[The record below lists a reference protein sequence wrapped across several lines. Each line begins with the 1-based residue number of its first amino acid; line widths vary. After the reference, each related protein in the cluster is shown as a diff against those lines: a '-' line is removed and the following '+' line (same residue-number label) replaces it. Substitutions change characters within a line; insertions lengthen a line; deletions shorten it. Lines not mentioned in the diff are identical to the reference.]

1 MELNRDVTRK
11 DILYGVL
18 KRMDEVID
26 SISNTVSTKDFL
38 VRDIIYDLDRLEE
51 AKLALVAV
59 LEDMS
64 PICQD
69 KTPNPSSSPFI
80 TKQQNEKPALD
91 HAGFSFYLFFQLF
104 SFNEA
109 CLLSGLQLH
118 SATHPSFPGHAPRKS
133 CEQPDSH
140 PCHGYRA

>member
-1 MELNRDVTRK
+1 MEVNRNVTRR

-59 LEDMS
+59 LEDM
-64 PICQD
+64 
-69 KTPNPSSSPFI
+69 
-80 TKQQNEKPALD
+80 QQEEK
-91 HAGFSFYLFFQLF
+91 ST
-104 SFNEA
+104 E
-109 CLLSGLQLH
+109 
-118 SATHPSFPGHAPRKS
+118 R
-133 CEQPDSH
+133 
-140 PCHGYRA
+140 

>member
-59 LEDMS
+59 LEDMNR
-64 PICQD
+64 D
-69 KTPNPSSSPFI
+69 
-80 TKQQNEKPALD
+80 
-91 HAGFSFYLFFQLF
+91 
-104 SFNEA
+104 
-109 CLLSGLQLH
+109 
-118 SATHPSFPGHAPRKS
+118 
-133 CEQPDSH
+133 EQ
-140 PCHGYRA
+140 

>member
-1 MELNRDVTRK
+1 MEVNRDVTRK

-59 LEDMS
+59 LEDMNR
-64 PICQD
+64 D
-69 KTPNPSSSPFI
+69 
-80 TKQQNEKPALD
+80 
-91 HAGFSFYLFFQLF
+91 
-104 SFNEA
+104 
-109 CLLSGLQLH
+109 
-118 SATHPSFPGHAPRKS
+118 
-133 CEQPDSH
+133 EQ
-140 PCHGYRA
+140 

>member
-1 MELNRDVTRK
+1 MEVNRNVTRK

-26 SISNTVSTKDFL
+26 SISNTVSSKDFL

-64 PICQD
+64 QE
-69 KTPNPSSSPFI
+69 
-80 TKQQNEKPALD
+80 KQ
-91 HAGFSFYLFFQLF
+91 
-104 SFNEA
+104 
-109 CLLSGLQLH
+109 
-118 SATHPSFPGHAPRKS
+118 
-133 CEQPDSH
+133 
-140 PCHGYRA
+140 

>member
-1 MELNRDVTRK
+1 MEVNRDVTRK

-64 PICQD
+64 H
-69 KTPNPSSSPFI
+69 
-80 TKQQNEKPALD
+80 EK
-91 HAGFSFYLFFQLF
+91 
-104 SFNEA
+104 
-109 CLLSGLQLH
+109 
-118 SATHPSFPGHAPRKS
+118 K
-133 CEQPDSH
+133 
-140 PCHGYRA
+140 

>member
-1 MELNRDVTRK
+1 MELSRDVTRK

-64 PICQD
+64 QE
-69 KTPNPSSSPFI
+69 
-80 TKQQNEKPALD
+80 KQ
-91 HAGFSFYLFFQLF
+91 
-104 SFNEA
+104 
-109 CLLSGLQLH
+109 
-118 SATHPSFPGHAPRKS
+118 
-133 CEQPDSH
+133 
-140 PCHGYRA
+140 

>member
-1 MELNRDVTRK
+1 MEMNRDVTRR

-59 LEDMS
+59 LEDM
-64 PICQD
+64 
-69 KTPNPSSSPFI
+69 
-80 TKQQNEKPALD
+80 QQE
-91 HAGFSFYLFFQLF
+91 
-104 SFNEA
+104 E
-109 CLLSGLQLH
+109 
-118 SATHPSFPGHAPRKS
+118 RKN
-133 CEQPDSH
+133 
-140 PCHGYRA
+140 

>member
-1 MELNRDVTRK
+1 MEVNREVTRR

-59 LEDMS
+59 LEDM
-64 PICQD
+64 
-69 KTPNPSSSPFI
+69 
-80 TKQQNEKPALD
+80 QQEEIKN
-91 HAGFSFYLFFQLF
+91 
-104 SFNEA
+104 
-109 CLLSGLQLH
+109 
-118 SATHPSFPGHAPRKS
+118 
-133 CEQPDSH
+133 
-140 PCHGYRA
+140 

>member
-1 MELNRDVTRK
+1 MEVNRDVTRR

-59 LEDMS
+59 LDDM
-64 PICQD
+64 
-69 KTPNPSSSPFI
+69 
-80 TKQQNEKPALD
+80 QQEEIKN
-91 HAGFSFYLFFQLF
+91 
-104 SFNEA
+104 
-109 CLLSGLQLH
+109 
-118 SATHPSFPGHAPRKS
+118 
-133 CEQPDSH
+133 
-140 PCHGYRA
+140 

>member
-1 MELNRDVTRK
+1 MEVNRDVTRR

-59 LEDMS
+59 LEDM
-64 PICQD
+64 
-69 KTPNPSSSPFI
+69 
-80 TKQQNEKPALD
+80 KQEEKSVK
-91 HAGFSFYLFFQLF
+91 H
-104 SFNEA
+104 
-109 CLLSGLQLH
+109 
-118 SATHPSFPGHAPRKS
+118 
-133 CEQPDSH
+133 
-140 PCHGYRA
+140 

>member
-1 MELNRDVTRK
+1 MEVNRDVTRR

-59 LEDMS
+59 LEDM
-64 PICQD
+64 
-69 KTPNPSSSPFI
+69 
-80 TKQQNEKPALD
+80 QQEEIKNW
-91 HAGFSFYLFFQLF
+91 
-104 SFNEA
+104 
-109 CLLSGLQLH
+109 
-118 SATHPSFPGHAPRKS
+118 
-133 CEQPDSH
+133 
-140 PCHGYRA
+140 

>member
-1 MELNRDVTRK
+1 MEVNRDVTRR

-59 LEDMS
+59 LEDM
-64 PICQD
+64 
-69 KTPNPSSSPFI
+69 
-80 TKQQNEKPALD
+80 QQEEIRN
-91 HAGFSFYLFFQLF
+91 
-104 SFNEA
+104 
-109 CLLSGLQLH
+109 
-118 SATHPSFPGHAPRKS
+118 
-133 CEQPDSH
+133 
-140 PCHGYRA
+140 

>member
-1 MELNRDVTRK
+1 MEVNRDVKRR

-59 LEDMS
+59 LEDM
-64 PICQD
+64 
-69 KTPNPSSSPFI
+69 
-80 TKQQNEKPALD
+80 QQEESKN
-91 HAGFSFYLFFQLF
+91 
-104 SFNEA
+104 
-109 CLLSGLQLH
+109 
-118 SATHPSFPGHAPRKS
+118 
-133 CEQPDSH
+133 
-140 PCHGYRA
+140 

>member
-1 MELNRDVTRK
+1 MEVNRDVTRR

-59 LEDMS
+59 LEDM
-64 PICQD
+64 
-69 KTPNPSSSPFI
+69 
-80 TKQQNEKPALD
+80 QQEEKSVK
-91 HAGFSFYLFFQLF
+91 H
-104 SFNEA
+104 
-109 CLLSGLQLH
+109 
-118 SATHPSFPGHAPRKS
+118 
-133 CEQPDSH
+133 
-140 PCHGYRA
+140 